1 MGGRN
6 ARSLSKEKGDG
17 TTLTLACNLAGQA
30 VEIEPLAGE
39 ILFATSDE
47 ASNSSRV
54 GRLEAHT
61 TIAQL
66 TSQ

>member
-30 VEIEPLAGE
+30 VVEPLAGE